1 MRLGISLNDHMSGTP
16 DDVATALRQAADD
29 GFPSAWLAD
38 SRGLDAMA
46 ALAVAGGRVP
56 AIEVGTAVVPVHL
69 RHPVAMAQ
77 GALTTDLATGGRFA
91 LGIGLSH
98 RPVVEDMYHIPF
110 DRPARYMEEY
120 LSVLLPLLREGAA
133 SFTGEVLGGDTPIAL
148 RPAGPLPVLLAAL
161 APRMLRLAGT
171 VADGTILWMTG
182 PKTIGTHIVPRIT
195 EAAEA
200 AGRPSPRV
208 VSPPPVCVTD
218 DEGATRTKASEA
230 FARYGTLP
238 SYRAMLD
245 KEGASAPG
253 DVLLAGD
260 EESVRQQIEAQATVG
275 VTDFVAVE
283 FGEVDDVAR
292 TRAMLA
298 SLAASTP
305 A

>member
-1 MRLGISLNDHMSGTP
+1 MLGTP
-16 DDVATALRQAADD
+16 DEVAAALQQAADD

-38 SRGLDAMA
+38 SRSLDAMA
-46 ALAVAGGRVP
+46 ALAVAGSRVP

-98 RPVVEDMYHIPF
+98 RPVIEDMYHIPF
-110 DRPARYMEEY
+110 DRPAHYMEEY
-120 LSVLLPLLREGAA
+120 LSVLLPLLREGSA
-133 SFTGEVLGGDTPIAL
+133 SFSGDVLGADAPIGI

-171 VADGTILWMTG
+171 VADGTILWLTG
-182 PKTIGTHIVPRIT
+182 AKTVGSHIVPRIS

-208 VSPPPVCVTD
+208 VSSLPICVTD
-218 DEGATRTKASEA
+218 DEGATRAKASEA

-238 SYRAMLD
+238 SYKAMLD
-245 KEGASAPG
+245 MEGATTPG
-253 DVLLAGD
+253 DVLVAGD
-260 EESVRQQIEAQATVG
+260 EGSVRQQIEAQAGAG
-275 VTDFVAVE
+275 VTDFVAVP
-283 FGEVDDVAR
+283 FGEPEDAER
-292 TRAMLA
+292 TRALLVSLLA
-298 SLAASTP
+298 RAS